1 MSNILEWRLLKTF
14 VHILQQ
20 RNLYITFIVIILLL
34 YSVIYP
40 LLLFVVILIILTYHK
55 ELLYKLIVLCLF
67 IFLIGY
73 GVLSS
78 NIKTKEFNHD
88 TFLIVNKS
96 KQMYTYQYVLKNG
109 VFKYIYYD
117 NDEYSIGSK
126 LTIHATS
133 NPFHRQTIPKG
144 FDPKNYY
151 LGKGIIAELSNV
163 TIIHVEH
170 KETIRE
176 WVFNLKETYTNST
189 LEPFVDAFMFD
200 DQKIIRTFTFDWLLY
215 IFSVSGLHFF
225 VLSQLIIR
233 MFNIRNPK
241 HHTLIHLGIMF
252 PFFILQPFHFVIVR
266 MILMNI
272 GLLMFFRIRL
282 KIPKYLILAI
292 IWVMI
297 LMFEPY
303 RIYDIGLIISFFILM
318 NLYMSLHLPTNG
330 LIDRYYVIFLA
341 SIIMSFFHG
350 KFMIL
355 PMIIMPLIIIIV
367 VFMIFLPTLL
377 MFIFQIEIELMTKW
391 FYKMLEVFQIMDNY
405 VAIIQLP
412 LPSEF
417 MISIGFIGIF
427 IIHLSTSK
435 KMIMKKLF
443 MLSLFMVLIG
453 KIIVFASVPSL
464 IFLDVG
470 QGDATIYMDAQ
481 CVVVIDAFSEVESYL
496 RSHGRQHIDYL
507 FLTHSDLDHIKEAK
521 NLVKNLNVKQVITS
535 PFQDIEGI
543 HTSTIFKFPTRY
555 YCGDIIMDI
564 IGPSQSM
571 LNDNDDSLLILI
583 DFQGKKI
590 LLTGDASKER
600 EHEIISL
607 LPPKIDVLKIGHH
620 GSNTST
626 SKELLYAVQP
636 TFGII
641 STSKNNRYGMPHD
654 EVLENL
660 DAFGVNYFIT
670 SLDGSIKLTIH
681 EGEMKWTTYP
691 P

>member
-1 MSNILEWRLLKTF
+1 M
-14 VHILQQ
+14 
-20 RNLYITFIVIILLL
+20 ILLF
-34 YSVIYP
+34 YSFVYPILLVIV
-40 LLLFVVILIILTYHK
+40 LLMILAYHK
-55 ELLYKLIVLCLF
+55 ELLYKFILLCLF
-67 IFLIGY
+67 IFIIGY
-73 GVLSS
+73 AVLLS
-78 NIKTKEFNHD
+78 NVKSKEFNHD

-96 KQMYTYQYVLKNG
+96 KQTYTYQYTLKNG
-109 VFKYIYYD
+109 VIKYMYYD
-117 NDEYSIGSK
+117 DHEYSIGSK
-126 LTIHATS
+126 LTLHATS
-133 NPFHRQTIPKG
+133 IPFRRQTIPKG
-144 FDPKNYY
+144 FNTKNYY
-151 LGKGIIAELSNV
+151 LGKGIVGELSHV

-170 KETIRE
+170 NENIQE
-176 WVFNLKETYTNST
+176 WVFDLKETYKNST
-189 LEPFVDAFMFD
+189 LEPFVNAFIFD
-200 DQKIIRTFTFDWLLY
+200 DQKIIRTFTVEWLFY

-225 VLSQLIIR
+225 VLFQLVIR
-233 MFNIRNPK
+233 IFKIRNPK
-241 HHTLIHLGIMF
+241 HQILIYLAIIF

-266 MILMNI
+266 IILMNLS
-272 GLLMFFRIRL
+272 LLLLNRIRL
-282 KIPKYLILAI
+282 KIPKYLILAF
-292 IWVMI
+292 IWVLI
-297 LMFEPY
+297 LMLEPY
-303 RIYDIGLIISFFILM
+303 RIYDIGLLISFFIVM
-318 NLYMSLHLPTNG
+318 NLYMSLQLPTNRF
-330 LIDRYYVIFLA
+330 LDRYYVILLA

-367 VFMIFLPTLL
+367 VFGMFLPTLF
-377 MFIFQIEIELMTKW
+377 MFIFQIEIQSMTKW
-391 FYKMLEVFQIMDNY
+391 LYKILDVFQIMDNH

-412 LPSEF
+412 LPSDII
-417 MISIGFIGIF
+417 ISIGFIAIF
-427 IIHLSTSK
+427 IVHQSASK

-453 KIIVFASVPSL
+453 KTIVFASSPSL

-507 FLTHSDLDHIKEAK
+507 LLTHSDLDHIKEAK
-521 NLVKNLNVKQVITS
+521 SLVKNLDVKQVITS

-543 HTSTIFKFPTRY
+543 HTSTIIKFPTRY
-555 YCGDIIMDI
+555 YCGDIIIDI

-583 DFQGKKI
+583 DFHGKKI

-600 EHEIISL
+600 EHEMISL

-641 STSKNNRYGMPHD
+641 STSRNNRYGMPHN
-654 EVLENL
+654 EVLNNL

-670 SLDGSIKLTIH
+670 SLDGSIKLTIQQ
-681 EGEMKWTTYP
+681 GEMKWTTYP